1 MPIGYIGY
9 CLFYFKPKLL
19 VMNTN
24 KFILASIAGT
34 LVFFFAGYLAYGV
47 LLSNFFAAHAGP
59 AQGVA
64 RDMDHLLF
72 MYIILGNLFSGIL
85 LTYIFKKAGI
95 ATIAKGLVAGAIIGF
110 LMSASRDC
118 ISYAT
123 SWMMSRTLILTDAIT
138 YAVLSAIAG
147 AVIAWIAGMGKKP

>member
-1 MPIGYIGY
+1 
-9 CLFYFKPKLL
+9 
-19 VMNTN
+19 
-24 KFILASIAGT
+24 
-34 LVFFFAGYLAYGV
+34 
-47 LLSNFFAAHAGP
+47 
-59 AQGVA
+59 
-64 RDMDHLLF
+64 MDHLLF